1 MWLYCSCCD
10 GGGIVGGE
18 AVRPAFEVVEE
29 STPLEHTLDRRLV
42 MARWTQAVMVSGN
55 NLHGRIGRRVY
66 EWSFVICEA

>member
-1 MWLYCSCCD
+1 
-10 GGGIVGGE
+10 
-18 AVRPAFEVVEE
+18 VRPAFEVVEE